1 MIEIIPQL
9 YLEKA
14 KANQSNLFCA
24 VINSS
29 QQMLKSVIKCLT
41 YMKELI
47 EFITNLNSLCTF
59 INLSNYH

>member
-9 YLEKA
+9 YLEKV

-41 YMKELI
+41 YMKE
-47 EFITNLNSLCTF
+47 FITNLNSLCTF